1 MIKIITDS
9 TSDLPEEIIKKYNIR
24 VVPLTVT
31 VDGKD
36 YVEGVEIT
44 PQEFYQKMYRA
55 NSLPKTSQPSTA
67 SFAKVFQELSE
78 KGQLLCLTM
87 SSKLSGTYQS
97 ACIAKEMSR
106 TEVTVFDSLGGSLG
120 QGIQIL
126 RAARLSNLGFSLEQI
141 VEKLRVYREEMQI
154 LILLNT
160 LENIVKGGR
169 LSKFQGTLASIL
181 NIKILL
187 EGLDGAVHMLEKVRG
202 QKKAI
207 KRVLDIIG
215 ERRKDFSD
223 RVFGITHV
231 DNLDDA
237 EFFKKSIIERYNPK
251 EVLVNQMSATLATY
265 AGKGGLII
273 SF

>member
-67 SFAKVFQELSE
+67 SFAKVFKELSE

-106 TEVTVFDSLGGSLG
+106 SEVTVFDSLGGSLG

-126 RAARLSNLGFSLEQI
+126 RAARLSSLGFSLEQI

-169 LSKFQGTLASIL
+169 LSKFQGTLASVL

-207 KRVLDIIG
+207 QRILDIIG

-231 DNLDDA
+231 DNPDDA